1 MKFQVPLGSKQ
12 PRPFKFIHFCQKPT
26 TYQCRIEKLGA
37 KQEEFDP
44 KKKVE
49 NLTDFEVG
57 PPSLQQ
63 PPCEN
68 YDGIEIS
75 VDIEFEPS
83 TLAESRALLIISS
96 PEAGEY
102 QCMLYGK
109 STFPQP
115 KGPYKIEQGKGKP
128 IPFKNPFFKK
138 VDFIIRIDNPA
149 FSCGKNILPL
159 DVRFSY
165 LFSHLFSQEKMQEL
179 VSPFST
185 NQIQNIPTLENSRS
199 NATTFLLGSSTSK
212 ECDPDKRIYD
222 LI

>member
-12 PRPFKFIHFCQKPT
+12 PRPFKFIHYCQKPT
-26 TYQCRIEKLGA
+26 QYQCRIEKLGA
-37 KQEEFDP
+37 KQEEFDA

-49 NLTDFEVG
+49 NLTDFEVK
-57 PPSLQQ
+57 PASLQQ
-63 PPCEN
+63 AACEN

-96 PEAGEY
+96 PDAGEY

-115 KGPYKIEQGKGKP
+115 KGPYKIEQGKGRP

-138 VDFIIRIDNPA
+138 VDFVVRIDNPA
-149 FSCGKNILPL
+149 FSTAKNILPL
-159 DVRFSY
+159 DVRTPSF
-165 LFSHLFSQEKMQEL
+165 
-179 VSPFST
+179 
-185 NQIQNIPTLENSRS
+185 
-199 NATTFLLGSSTSK
+199 
-212 ECDPDKRIYD
+212 
-222 LI
+222 

>member
-1 MKFQVPLGSKQ
+1 M
-12 PRPFKFIHFCQKPT
+12 
-26 TYQCRIEKLGA
+26 
-37 KQEEFDP
+37 
-44 KKKVE
+44 
-49 NLTDFEVG
+49 
-57 PPSLQQ
+57 
-63 PPCEN
+63 
-68 YDGIEIS
+68 
-75 VDIEFEPS
+75 DIEFEPS

-138 VDFIIRIDNPA
+138 VDFVVRIDNPA
-149 FSCGKNILPL
+149 FSAGKNILPL
-159 DVRFSY
+159 DVSFAY
-165 LFSHLFSQEKMQEL
+165 LSSHLSSPEKMLEQEL
-179 VSPFST
+179 LFST
-185 NQIQNIPTLENSRS
+185 NQILSIPILENSLC
-199 NATTFLLGSSTSK
+199 NVTTFLLGSSTSK